1 MILISFINLWSPC
14 IFAALLNFTLVSDF
28 LCIVLT
34 SATAGT
40 LVVLATIHPRVYEK
54 TKGCARVYGR

>member
-1 MILISFINLWSPC
+1 MILISFDLWSLC

-40 LVVLATIHPRVYEK
+40 LVVLATIHPRVYGK
-54 TKGCARVYGR
+54 IKGCARVYGR